1 MPGRETTHRLFVFA
15 LPCHRPMLFPIHSDR
30 RLRSTPWVN
39 YTLIGANVLIF
50 LFTERA
56 INAFSQG
63 IMEGESFEALR
74 SSLFIVNFYLYPDSG
89 LINLWQFVTYQFL
102 HNDIWHLGGNMIFLF
117 VFGNHVEDRLGK
129 VAYLCFYLAGGVLAG
144 LTHVLTSEAPV
155 LGASG
160 AVAGVSGAYL
170 AWFPLS
176 NITLAFFFV
185 FGSFEVSG
193 MVLILFYIGMDL
205 FLNFT
210 GVVNIAYEA
219 HLGGYF
225 YGFALGLLLLRS
237 RLLPREPYDML
248 SLLEQRQRK
257 ARFKRLTDKRG
268 SFFSG
273 DSAGGGSGEGVSSE
287 TPLSPE
293 QQQVLEARA
302 EIAKR
307 LTDHNVSEAAAR
319 YVQLLEAH
327 PNQALPQQQQLDV
340 ANHLMA
346 EGRYGTAAAAYE
358 LFLDQH
364 AGYHDLHQVQLILG
378 LVYGRYLD
386 QRPRARELLTQ
397 ALANLTGA
405 DRQLAEQV
413 LGELGQPT

>member
-1 MPGRETTHRLFVFA
+1 
-15 LPCHRPMLFPIHSDR
+15 MLFPIHSDR

-39 YTLIGANVLIF
+39 YSLIGVNILIF

-56 INAFSQG
+56 INAFSEG
-63 IMEGESFEALR
+63 IMQGNSFEALR

-89 LINLWQFVTYQFL
+89 LINLWQFFTYQFL

-129 VAYLCFYLAGGVLAG
+129 VAYLLFYLAGGVLAG

-205 FLNFT
+205 FLNFS

-225 YGFALGLLLLRS
+225 YGFAVGLLLLRS

-248 SLLEQRQRK
+248 SLLEQRQRR
-257 ARFKRLTDKRG
+257 AQFKRLTEKRG
-268 SFFSG
+268 SFFEG
-273 DSAGGGSGEGVSSE
+273 DPKKGKTDEGASPAE
-287 TPLSPE
+287 PLTPE
-293 QQQVLEARA
+293 QQRVLEVRARITKQLA
-302 EIAKR
+302 
-307 LTDHNVSEAAAR
+307 DHNVAAAAAD

-340 ANHLMA
+340 ANHLMS

-364 AGYHDLHQVQLILG
+364 KAYHDLHQVQLILG
-378 LVYGRYLD
+378 LIYGRYLD
-386 QRPRARELLTQ
+386 QRDRGRELLGK
-397 ALANLTGA
+397 AVSNLSGA
-405 DRQLAEQV
+405 DRELAEQV
-413 LGELGQPT
+413 LKELGQPA

>member
-1 MPGRETTHRLFVFA
+1 
-15 LPCHRPMLFPIHSDR
+15 MLFPIHSDR

-39 YTLIGANVLIF
+39 YSLIAINILIF

-56 INAFSQG
+56 INAFSDG
-63 IMEGESFEALR
+63 IMQGESFETLR

-89 LINLWQFVTYQFL
+89 LINLWQFFTYQFL

-129 VAYLCFYLAGGVLAG
+129 VAYLFFYLAGGVLAG

-160 AVAGVSGAYL
+160 AVAAVSGAYL

-205 FLNFT
+205 FLNLS

-248 SLLEQRQRK
+248 SLLEQRQRR
-257 ARFKRLTDKRG
+257 AQFKRLTDKRG
-268 SFFSG
+268 SFFEG
-273 DSAGGGSGEGVSSE
+273 DPKKGKGDGVGGAGSASE
-287 TPLSPE
+287 PLTPE
-293 QQQVLEARA
+293 QQRVLEVRAR
-302 EIAKR
+302 IAKQ
-307 LTDHNVSEAAAR
+307 LADHNVAAAAAD
-319 YVQLLEAH
+319 YVQLLQAH

-340 ANHLMA
+340 ANHLMS

-358 LFLDQH
+358 LFLEQH
-364 AGYHDLHQVQLILG
+364 ATYHDLQQVKLILG

-386 QRPRARELLTQ
+386 QRDRARELLGQ
-397 ALANLTGA
+397 AVPKLTGS
-405 DRQLAEQV
+405 DRELAEQV
-413 LGELGQPT
+413 INELGPSA